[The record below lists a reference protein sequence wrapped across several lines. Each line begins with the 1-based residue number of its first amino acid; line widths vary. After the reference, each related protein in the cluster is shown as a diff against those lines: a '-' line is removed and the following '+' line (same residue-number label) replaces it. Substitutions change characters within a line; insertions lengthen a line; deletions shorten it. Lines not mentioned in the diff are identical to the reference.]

1 METVTQAL
9 ERVTADVGRIK
20 SLEELEAYI
29 NALSESLKSNGLLKG
44 LFYKRK
50 QEFLNRTSY

>member
-1 METVTQAL
+1 MTETITQAL

-29 NALSESLKSNGLLKG
+29 SALPYSLQSNGLLIG
-44 LFYKRK
+44 LFNKRRLL
-50 QEFLNRTSY
+50 LNK